1 MNKNL
6 GEKMLK
12 VQKDKNRDGVEF
24 EYIDLGDTIK
34 VTPEIYEMNDTH
46 FNSGSFY
53 GQCSLCAKAIKNQ
66 YTSFTI
72 ICYMNDQTA
81 IKLNQEEIAKNS
93 GGFMNSF
100 ELGSECGKRVKK
112 ALKEAGLN
120 WKDYIIINKK
130 EGRA

>member
-1 MNKNL
+1 
-6 GEKMLK
+6 MLK
-12 VQKDKNRDGVEF
+12 VEKDKNRDGVEF

-34 VTPEIYEMNDTH
+34 VTPEIYEMNDRH

-81 IKLNQEEIAKNS
+81 VKLNQEEIARNS

-120 WKDYIIINKK
+120 WKDYIIVNKK